1 MAVPG
6 SWRKAV
12 VGLEEAEED
21 IFFAVECL
29 IRRRL
34 LNADPA
40 SGQQGGSTPIF
51 KFLLQFLESTASNS
65 ADGSNSSSSDFS
77 PLRSPRFLEG
87 GEVLRGS
94 FVMIQPATISPH
106 LFLLS
111 FPCELPGR
119 N

>member
-65 ADGSNSSSSDFS
+65 AASATVATAAAAI
-77 PLRSPRFLEG
+77 FL
-87 GEVLRGS
+87 
-94 FVMIQPATISPH
+94 PTIP
-106 LFLLS
+106 
-111 FPCELPGR
+111 
-119 N
+119 